1 PFDRTDDPGS
11 AEGRQVA
18 RGWIV
23 EQERGV
29 GMLLQEAGR
38 DAIGDR
44 PLDRPLHRGG
54 LVFAEAHQHDL
65 AGVENGADAHRDG
78 LLGYVLLAEEAAG
91 RVLARHRIERDQAR
105 AAMARRAG
113 FVEADVPGAAN
124 AEDLQ
129 VDAAGPANAL
139 FVAGAII
146 LDLL

>member
-1 PFDRTDDPGS
+1 
-11 AEGRQVA
+11 
-18 RGWIV
+18 
-23 EQERGV
+23 
-29 GMLLQEAGR
+29 
-38 DAIGDR
+38 
-44 PLDRPLHRGG
+44 
-54 LVFAEAHQHDL
+54 DL

-146 LDLL
+146 LDLLGPQGAVGHMNVLRRNVDVIEERFLHPAPVALRIVRRHGVIFVEIEGNDAREVEARFL